1 MNKRGFKDRAVIR
14 KRMILA
20 LCFITAVFSIL
31 IIRLSYIMLV
41 KREDYSSR
49 AEEQWT
55 SEVRIDARRGRILDR
70 NGNELAVSANVYR
83 IDFDLNSIRQ
93 YLKKNSKT
101 TDDIAPLIAEAVG
114 IETITVKDKLETK
127 LSNGSDAG
135 SATLVRRIE
144 KDIADKVNELNI
156 QGVIVSP
163 DTKRYYPEGQ
173 FLSHVLGSTNSDGQ
187 GLTGVELQYNEYL
200 SGVPGLRVTE
210 LDRNS
215 EALDYTISNFTA
227 PIDGKDVTLT
237 IDKNLQAIAEKV
249 AEKGLVDNKAKSVRI
264 LMMNPQNGEILAMV
278 NEPDFDPNNPFS
290 GYEDFIGETDAEKL
304 QRMWRNS
311 LVNDTF
317 EPGSIFKVIT
327 MSTAIEEG
335 LVSESDTFNCGGSLQ
350 VGPHTIKCWKRGG
363 HGSQILPEILQNS
376 CNVGFM
382 KLGEKIG
389 SETLVKYI
397 KKFGFGQVSGV
408 DLPGEARGIIK
419 SADNMNDADLAT
431 ISFGQTNTVNAVQYM
446 AAYNAIVNGGTLI
459 QPHIMKSVSHED
471 SNGNTILDEEFEPKK
486 TENIISE
493 STAATL
499 RDYLERTVN
508 QGGSNKTYIE
518 GYHIGAKTG
527 TAQKVNPVTGGY
539 ESGKYI
545 SSMAAFAT
553 IDNPQL
559 TVFIS
564 IDEPSNG
571 AYYAG
576 VVTAPLGKVLLE
588 DVFNYLDSEFS
599 QDENIILKDVV
610 IPELRGLSVSEAKKL
625 LKDEYNL
632 ECTVEG
638 DGDTITSMKPYPGY
652 TIKEGSTINLYT
664 DENATYNKDVV
675 MPDVRGYSKESATK
689 LLDSLNIKYSLQG
702 DGVVINQSIPSG
714 ELISEGTTV
723 KITLSAEYGDMTFG
737 YDED

>member
-1 MNKRGFKDRAVIR
+1 MNKNKRGFKDRAVMR
-14 KRMILA
+14 KRMVLA
-20 LCFITAVFSIL
+20 LWFITAVFALL

-41 KREDYSSR
+41 KRDEYSSR
-49 AEEQWT
+49 AEDQWT

-70 NGNELAVSANVYR
+70 NGNELAISANVYR

-93 YLKKNSKT
+93 YLKKNEKT
-101 TDDIAPLIAEAVG
+101 TDDIAPLIAEAVDMD
-114 IETITVKDKLETK
+114 ISKVKDKLETK
-127 LSNGSDAG
+127 LANGKDAG
-135 SATLVRRIE
+135 SATLMRRIA
-144 KDIADKVNELNI
+144 KNLADKVKELNI

-163 DTKRYYPEGQ
+163 DTQRYYPEGQ

-200 SGVPGLRVTE
+200 SGVPGLRITE

-215 EALDYTISNFTA
+215 EALNYTISNFTA

-249 AEKGLVDNKAKSVRI
+249 AEKGLVDNKAKRVSI
-264 LMMNPQNGEILAMV
+264 LVMNPQNGEVLAMV
-278 NEPDFDPNNPFS
+278 NEPDFDPNNPFD

-304 QRMWRNS
+304 QKMWRNS

-317 EPGSIFKVIT
+317 EPGSIFKVVT

-335 LVSESDTFNCGGSLQ
+335 LVSESDTFDCGGSLQ
-350 VGPHTIKCWKRGG
+350 VGPHTIHCWKRSG

-389 SETLVKYI
+389 AEKLVEYI
-397 KKFGFGQVSGV
+397 KKFGFGQVSGI

-419 SADNMNDADLAT
+419 SAKNMNDADLAT
-431 ISFGQTNTVNAVQYM
+431 ISFGQTNTVNAVQFM
-446 AAYNAIVNGGTLI
+446 TAYNAIINGGTLI
-459 QPHIMKSVSHED
+459 QPHVMKSISHVD
-471 SNGNTILDEEFEPKK
+471 SNGNTVIDEDFEPEIK
-486 TENIISE
+486 ENVISE
-493 STAATL
+493 ETAATL

-508 QGGSNKTYIE
+508 QGGSNKVYTE

-527 TAQKVNPVTGGY
+527 TAQKVNPLTGSY

-545 SSMAAFAT
+545 SSMAGFAT
-553 IDNPQL
+553 VEDPQI
-559 TVFIS
+559 TIFIS

-576 VVTAPLGKVLLE
+576 VVAAPLGKILLE
-588 DVFNYLDSEFS
+588 DIFNYLDSEFS
-599 QDENIILKDVV
+599 QDENLILKDIV
-610 IPELRGLSVSEAKKL
+610 IPELRGLSVSEVKSL
-625 LKDEYNL
+625 LKEYNL
-632 ECTVEG
+632 ECTIEG
-638 DGDTITSMKPYPGY
+638 EGETITNMQPYPGY

-664 DENATYNKDVV
+664 NENETYNKDVI
-675 MPDVRGYSKESATK
+675 MPDVRGHSKESAVE
-689 LLDSLNIKYSLQG
+689 LLDSLGIKYTLQG
-702 DGVVINQSIPSG
+702 DGVVINQNIPSG
-714 ELISEGTTV
+714 ELVSEGTTV
-723 KITLSAEYGDMTFG
+723 KLTLSAEYGD
-737 YDED
+737 